1 MYFRTRTTLG
11 QMPTQPI
18 QPRPTAPMP
27 TQPQFRTRLTWLR
40 LEADLRGLLEL
51 RLRPDDTAR
60 IADRRSR
67 LIQLFESLRS
77 TPWDAEELYVRL
89 IIRRPTD
96 QLARLFHY
104 RLATPTRRAL
114 LRILSR
120 IVRDASERT

>member
-1 MYFRTRTTLG
+1 
-11 QMPTQPI
+11 
-18 QPRPTAPMP
+18 
-27 TQPQFRTRLTWLR
+27 
-40 LEADLRGLLEL
+40 
-51 RLRPDDTAR
+51 
-60 IADRRSR
+60 
-67 LIQLFESLRS
+67 LRS